1 MTDTSMRT
9 TEIDLE
15 SEFFEEHVQFLTKI
29 TAEKV
34 SENKYKLKYPRKFKS
49 TATFIKHFEYL
60 LWFWFMTSTME
71 KFMQEQ
77 QNKGDIPSY
86 AR

>member
-1 MTDTSMRT
+1 MSMRT
-9 TEIDLE
+9 VEIDLN
-15 SEFFEEHVQFLTKI
+15 SKFFEEHVEFLTKI
-29 TAEKV
+29 TVGKL
-34 SENKYKLKYPRKFKS
+34 ENGKFKLHYPKRYKD
-49 TATFIKHFEYL
+49 TATFVKHFEYL

-71 KFMQEQ
+71 KFMQKEQ